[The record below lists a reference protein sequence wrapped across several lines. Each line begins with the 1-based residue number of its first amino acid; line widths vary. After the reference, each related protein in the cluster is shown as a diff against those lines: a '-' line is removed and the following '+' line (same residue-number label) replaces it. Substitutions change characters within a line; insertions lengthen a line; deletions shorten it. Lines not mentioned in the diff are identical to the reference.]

1 MIIQGYVVAPLVKQT
16 MREII
21 EDRIPSLAAETAYY
35 FFFSLFPLLL
45 FLTPLLGVVGNG
57 TELMESLLARMSA
70 TLPPDALSLVQ
81 RTLGEIVTSS
91 GGGGVMTLGA
101 LLAAWSGSNIFGS
114 LMNAL
119 NVAYDVS
126 ETRPLWKRLVL
137 RLACVVIAGVVV
149 LLATAVFLDGERLAS
164 WVGESMRLGQVGVTV
179 VTVLEFVLAFA
190 LLVALG
196 VLIFRLLPNVKQ
208 RWSHL
213 VVASLVT
220 TLLWIVAT
228 LLFRAYVQN
237 FASFNKTYGTIGGVI
252 ALLSWM
258 YYTTFVVLSGGEFA
272 SELHHGTGAVGP
284 EKGATYLGRIVS
296 ESGPGHAS
304 MSQSTRHTGADI
316 PRTPA

>member
-57 TELMESLLARMSA
+57 PELMESLLARMSA
-70 TLPPDALSLVQ
+70 TLPADALSLMR

-119 NVAYDVS
+119 NVAYDVT
-126 ETRPLWKRLVL
+126 ETRPRWKRLLL

-149 LLATAVFLDGERLAS
+149 LFATAVFVDGERLAS
-164 WVGESMRLGQVGVTV
+164 WIGESMQLGQAGVTM
-179 VTVLEFVLAFA
+179 VTVLEFVLAFG
-190 LLVALG
+190 LLVALC

-220 TLLWIVAT
+220 TLLWMLAT

-304 MSQSTRHTGADI
+304 MSASMRHAGPES